1 MTTCVVPSSPTP
13 VAAPGG
19 VMPQRCA
26 ACCKTGRTRHDPCL
40 CDGNTAADQYKRTHM
55 TTPQPPHD
63 SNSQARR
70 KLMVGVASVAGTAGL
85 GLAWWHNQP
94 AAGATAQ
101 PADPG
106 ALAALWALRLE
117 RPEGGE
123 LVLDSLRGKPLLIN
137 FWATWCAPC
146 VREMPEIDRFHT
158 AFSPR
163 GWHVLGLAVDSL
175 NPVRAYLA
183 RVKVGF
189 PIGLAGLDGTELVH
203 TLGNPQG
210 GLPFTV
216 LIGAN
221 GQVLQR
227 KLGETRYD
235 ELAGWAEKI

>member
-1 MTTCVVPSSPTP
+1 
-13 VAAPGG
+13 
-19 VMPQRCA
+19 
-26 ACCKTGRTRHDPCL
+26 
-40 CDGNTAADQYKRTHM
+40 M
-55 TTPQPPHD
+55 TTPQAPQD
-63 SNSQARR
+63 SNSPPRR
-70 KLMVGVASVAGTAGL
+70 RLVLGVAAAAGTAGL
-85 GLAWWHNQP
+85 GLAWWRNQP
-94 AAGATAQ
+94 TAGAAMP
-101 PADPG
+101 PADSR

-163 GWHVLGLAVDSL
+163 GWQVLGLAVDSPS
-175 NPVRAYLA
+175 PVRAYLA
-183 RVKVGF
+183 RVKVSF

-216 LIGAN
+216 LIGGN
-221 GQVLQR
+221 GVVLQR

-235 ELAGWAEKI
+235 ELAGWADKA